1 MDTKQILALTMPIIL
16 LASMYPI
23 FQILSRKFGNQTG
36 WFFGLVIYWIIWGAV
51 FSFTMLGKNTIIN
64 LVLPQKIGL
73 TAILLTAIPIIFAA
87 IGRYFM
93 GIKYE
98 KASKWILLGLLV
110 TAVGNGV
117 FEEILWRGTYL
128 ELFPGNT
135 LFQIIW
141 PSFWFGLWHYA
152 PGSVSSRGNAH
163 NLVVGAVFLGLFLS
177 ILARQTDTIFWPI
190 LGHTLAG
197 IVMVI

>member
-1 MDTKQILALTMPIIL
+1 MNAKQILALTMPIIL

-128 ELFPGNT
+128 ELFPGNI